1 VILAINS
8 ADPIDLPFNQPLLD
22 AVKEIAEY
30 ELVNYTEIPP
40 LEDLS
45 RYEAIVISGVPLHYP
60 FSSVEDRLPY
70 FQWVKEIDLPVLGIC
85 LGHQIVGKLF
95 GSTVIQN
102 TEAENGDVLVQVK
115 GDDSL
120 FTGLPAQV
128 NTRMLHRASITLPD
142 SFILLG
148 SSPDCNNVIMK
159 HKTRSIYGLQFHP
172 EMSKDGPTLL
182 SNFLSLVGSAP
193 RLVTNRYGN

>member
-22 AVKEIAEY
+22 VIEKITDY
-30 ELVNYTEIPP
+30 ELVHYTEIPP

-45 RYEAIVISGVPLHYP
+45 RYEAVVISGVPLHYP

-85 LGHQIVGKLF
+85 LGHQILGKLF

-115 GDDSL
+115 KDDLL
-120 FTGLPAQV
+120 FTDLEAQI
-128 NTRMLHRASITLPD
+128 NIYMLHRASITLPD
-142 SFILLG
+142 DFMLLG
-148 SSPDCNNVIMK
+148 SSSDCKNVIMK
-159 HKTRSIYGLQFHP
+159 HKTRNIYGMQFHP
-172 EMSKDGPTLL
+172 ELSKDGPALL
-182 SNFLSLVGSAP
+182 SNFLALRGAAKP
-193 RLVTNRYGN
+193 VTEILA